1 MTTEIASSIRQALA
15 EAGPMTALSLASYL
29 DLPRSK
35 VAAVLVR
42 LRKQREVYIR
52 SWRRDEPDRRVR
64 DNRPRAVY
72 SLGANPDAVKPAP
85 QPARVKWNRWAAKR
99 RVAPEHKH
107 LITSV
112 FDLGYRVDAR

>member
-1 MTTEIASSIRQALA
+1 MTEIASSIRQALT
-15 EAGPMTALSLASYL
+15 EVGPMTALSLAAYL
-29 DLPRSK
+29 DLPRAK

-52 SWRRDEPDRRVR
+52 WWRRDEPDRQVR

-72 SLGANPDAVKPAP
+72 ALGDKPDAVKPAP

-99 RVAPEHKH
+99 RVAPEHKR
-107 LITSV
+107 LVTSV
-112 FDLGYRVDAR
+112 FDLGYRVGAR